1 MKFCYS
7 GSLSKKIH
15 SIRIKLSHGGGALP
29 YKLVGGGQQQ
39 KYQCL
44 VAFHTMQ
51 QIIVLP
57 ISSCCLKMTDSE
69 SSVVFRVVW
78 QGLSM
83 NKIKG

>member
-1 MKFCYS
+1 MLESADLNNVFFM
-7 GSLSKKIH
+7 
-15 SIRIKLSHGGGALP
+15 
-29 YKLVGGGQQQ
+29 
-39 KYQCL
+39 

-83 NKIKG
+83 NKIMGLRGTLNLSNI

>member
-1 MKFCYS
+1 MLESADLNNVFFM
-7 GSLSKKIH
+7 
-15 SIRIKLSHGGGALP
+15 
-29 YKLVGGGQQQ
+29 
-39 KYQCL
+39 

-57 ISSCCLKMTDSE
+57 ISSCLKMTESE